1 MSIWGHR
8 DGEPPAEE
16 AHETDPPAEARQAPA
31 EPEDQGGAEP
41 LAEVPAVEPPPAFWR
56 AQGEAPVPFARAPDD
71 APPLAYGHVPPQ
83 HAGPAETRE
92 PAESPEPAETREPAE
107 SPEPVYAGAPG
118 DAPADGRRAPPEAP
132 APAANGSAAGPG
144 ADPLLADDVV
154 VLAGETA
161 AEDPAPGEPAAVEAA
176 RDPETA
182 AEDPARDTEAAR
194 DPEMTPPPA
203 EPAEA
208 APAAPP
214 AAAAASPAATG
225 GADPQR
231 WSEILTFFVDD
242 PRGSVTMAAD
252 AVDSAIAELVASARA
267 RQQAL
272 ASSWQGGDTDTE
284 RLRTTLRDYRT
295 FWNQVRQMTQA
306 GEAQA

>member
-16 AHETDPPAEARQAPA
+16 AHETDPPAEAPQVQAPA

-41 LAEVPAVEPPPAFWR
+41 VAEVPAVEPPPAFWR
-56 AQGEAPVPFARAPDD
+56 AQGEAPVPFARAPAD
-71 APPLAYGHVPPQ
+71 APPLAYGHVPPEP
-83 HAGPAETRE
+83 AGPAETRE
-92 PAESPEPAETREPAE
+92 PAESPEPA
-107 SPEPVYAGAPG
+107 YAGAPG
-118 DAPADGRRAPPEAP
+118 DAP
-132 APAANGSAAGPG
+132 NGFAAGPG
-144 ADPLLADDVV
+144 ANPLADDVV

-176 RDPETA
+176 RDPEA
-182 AEDPARDTEAAR
+182 ADLEAAGPEAARDTEAAR
-194 DPEMTPPPA
+194 DPDMTPPPA

-214 AAAAASPAATG
+214 AAAAAAASPAATG

-252 AVDSAIAELVASARA
+252 AVDSAIAELVASVRA

-284 RLRTTLRDYRT
+284 RLRTALRDYRT
-295 FWNQVRQMTQA
+295 FWNQVQQMGPA
-306 GEAQA
+306 GDGRA